1 MCLFSNFIPEYC
13 GWNVSSHLQSGWRGR
28 PSLPTGL
35 TSSWDQRGTHQSE
48 RFRLRLAPSEAQC
61 PGQTGTNT
69 RCLAAAGPEPPWSHT
84 HTPQPTCW
92 SEFFHFSET
101 RRFPW
106 MIQHSI
112 FIVMDCQ
119 PVQVYFTPPPTLT
132 WVSRKLSGCH
142 LLTCRHF
149 WWGGRPVCRGRWSLF
164 AWTTTLHFLSKT
176 SRSGRTN
183 SVCIRKVPACVYFIA
198 DFRRFLLHG
207 HNLFPLPVK
216 TGNSLSFVRT
226 CSSSWTCH
234 GDWSDWN
241 F

>member
-106 MIQHSI
+106 IIQHSI

-119 PVQVYFTPPPTLT
+119 PVQVYFTPTPNPHLSQQKTKWLSSSHMQT
-132 WVSRKLSGCH
+132 FLVRKS
-142 LLTCRHF
+142 
-149 WWGGRPVCRGRWSLF
+149 
-164 AWTTTLHFLSKT
+164 T
-176 SRSGRTN
+176 SMQ
-183 SVCIRKVPACVYFIA
+183 RKVISVRMDHHTA
-198 DFRRFLLHG
+198 
-207 HNLFPLPVK
+207 LPVQD
-216 TGNSLSFVRT
+216 FPVRENKF
-226 CSSSWTCH
+226 SMY
-234 GDWSDWN
+234 
-241 F
+241 